1 MSPQTKD
8 SVLSYLCT
16 RCQDGVLYQIDTQDV
31 QTCFRFTFDEI
42 RSLFEEFQTMGLIE
56 NLNMRHC
63 ATFLCLTHQ
72 ARVLLER
79 GGFSRQASA
88 EQLAYDNLR
97 LQYQALQLELEQLK
111 ATNPTLAERILACMS
126 DIVTIARS
134 VL

>member
-1 MSPQTKD
+1 MYKLVFVLLLTKYAA
-8 SVLSYLCT
+8 YL
-16 RCQDGVLYQIDTQDV
+16 
-31 QTCFRFTFDEI
+31 
-42 RSLFEEFQTMGLIE
+42 RSSKLC
-56 NLNMRHC
+56 LNMRHC